1 MEQRMEV
8 KKLRIEAERQA
19 KRQRME
25 QLLQRMQGL
34 GERMGQPMPLMLFPT
49 PPPPTTTPV
58 GINVLVCMF
67 KDSILSHTCKIMFC
81 VQN

>member
-34 GERMGQPMPLMLFPT
+34 GERMGLPMAPMLFP
-49 PPPPTTTPV
+49 PPPPPAVTSMSM
-58 GINVLVCMF
+58 NDFNCMF
-67 KDSILSHTCKIMFC
+67 SP
-81 VQN
+81 